1 MVKQVFLIFKT
12 HLDIGYTNY
21 AENVIERY
29 LKSYLPKAIALG
41 NALKDTDTPFVWTV
55 GSWLIWEALKTDDG
69 TVEKAI
75 EDGIIAWHGL
85 PDTTHTEL
93 MNTALFQYG
102 ASLSE
107 QLDKRFGKK
116 TTGAK
121 MTDVPGH
128 TVGLVPLLRQKG
140 VDFLHIGVNPATP
153 LPPVPPVFK
162 WRWGD
167 SEITVIYE
175 QGYGEDTIIED
186 FAVCF
191 AHTNDNMGPQ
201 SAEQIVHVYEELQKK
216 YPGAE
221 IKAATL
227 SDVADRLRKV
237 EGLPVVEKEIG
248 DTWIHGAGTDP
259 KKLGRF
265 RELQR
270 HFAKYGAG
278 SADLT
283 DNLLLVPEHTWGL
296 NVQLN
301 FFYDDCWYP
310 EEFATDLRL
319 EARNYMEKS
328 WVEQRNY
335 VDAAEKL
342 LGVET
347 DYVLAEPDLQGFT
360 KTDLTACDVELSWQL
375 FDEEDWERYKKV
387 YMVLTP
393 ENLKWATWD
402 YSKVG
407 MPAQKGGIYTAQ
419 VLAAYEKEE
428 QKLIKLGF
436 DAELTTTYGLPYF
449 WVICDGANVEVRW
462 FGKKPLRLP
471 HAFWL
476 KFTGM
481 EENWQLHKLGQW
493 INPKDI
499 IGSPLI
505 AGIDSG
511 VRNCQIE
518 IESLDAA
525 LVAPFGRRLYDFES
539 NPQNQDLYFNLY
551 NNIWNTNFPLW
562 YTDDTRFRFVLKN
575 R

>member
-1 MVKQVFLIFKT
+1 MVKQVYVIFKT
-12 HLDIGYTNY
+12 HLDIGYTDY
-21 AENVIERY
+21 AENVIHRY
-29 LKSYLPKAIALG
+29 LKEYLPKAIALG
-41 NALKDTDTPFVWTV
+41 NELKDTDTPFVWTV

-69 TVEKAI
+69 TVAKAI

-93 MNTALFQYG
+93 MNTELFTYG
-102 ASLSE
+102 VSLSE

-140 VDFLHIGVNPATP
+140 ITFLHIGVNPATP
-153 LPPVPPVFK
+153 LPQVPPVFQ
-162 WRWGD
+162 WRWKD

-175 QGYGEDTIIED
+175 QGYGEDTVIED

-201 SAEQIVHVYEELQKK
+201 SAEQIVHIYEEIQKK
-216 YPGAE
+216 YPGAQ

-227 SDVADRLRKV
+227 SDVAERLRKV

-270 HFAKYGAG
+270 HFAQFGTNK
-278 SADLT
+278 DLT
-283 DNLLLVPEHTWGL
+283 DSLLLIPEHTWGL

-310 EEFATDLRL
+310 AEFETDVHVD
-319 EARNYMEKS
+319 ARNRMEKS
-328 WVEQRNY
+328 WLEQRAY
-335 VDAAEKL
+335 LDAAENV
-342 LGVET
+342 LGVQT
-347 DYVLAEPDLQGFT
+347 DYTLTEPDLDGCT
-360 KTDLTACDVELSWQL
+360 KLDTAVCDVELSWQL
-375 FDEEDWERYKKV
+375 FDEEDWERYKQV

-393 ENLKWATWD
+393 ENLTWATWD

-407 MPAQKGGIYTAQ
+407 MPVYKGGVYTAQ
-419 VLAAYEKEE
+419 VRETYEKDGRTYS
-428 QKLIKLGF
+428 KLTF
-436 DAELTTTYGLPYF
+436 DAALAEKYGLPYF
-449 WVICDGANVEVRW
+449 WLICDGRNVEVQW
-462 FGKKPLRLP
+462 FGRKPLRLP
-471 HAFWL
+471 NAFWL

-493 INPKDI
+493 INPEDI
-499 IGSPLI
+499 VGSPLI
-505 AGIDSG
+505 AGIDRG
-511 VRNCQIE
+511 VRNGKVE

-525 LVAPFGRRLYDFES
+525 LVAPFGRRLYDFE
-539 NPQNQDLYFNLY
+539 NHPQNQDLYFNLY

>member
-1 MVKQVFLIFKT
+1 MVKQVYLIFKT
-12 HLDIGYTNY
+12 HLDIGYTDY
-21 AENVIERY
+21 AENVTDKY
-29 LKSYLPKAIALG
+29 LNSYLPKAIALG
-41 NALKDTDTPFVWTV
+41 YELKDTSTPFIWTV
-55 GSWLIWEALKTDDG
+55 GSWLVWEALKKDDG
-69 TVEKAI
+69 TVAKAI
-75 EDGIIAWHGL
+75 EDGIVAWHGL

-93 MNTALFQYG
+93 MNVELFNYG

-128 TVGLVPLLRQKG
+128 TVGLVPLLCQKG

-153 LPPVPPVFK
+153 LPNVPPVFK
-162 WRWGD
+162 WRWQN
-167 SEITVIYE
+167 SEITVVYE
-175 QGYGEDTIIED
+175 QGYGEDTVIED

-201 SAEQIVHVYEELQKK
+201 SAEEIVRVYEQLREK
-216 YPGAE
+216 YPDAV

-237 EGLPVVEKEIG
+237 KNLPVVEKEIG

-270 HFAKYGAG
+270 HFATVGAN

-283 DNLLLVPEHTWGL
+283 DNLLLIPEHTWGL

-310 EEFATDLRL
+310 EEFETDVHM
-319 EARNYMEKS
+319 EARKRMEKS
-328 WVEQRNY
+328 WTEQRSY
-335 VDAAEKL
+335 VDRAEKV
-342 LGVET
+342 LGICT
-347 DYVLAEPDLQGFT
+347 DYVLHEPDLQGAV
-360 KTDLTACDVELSWQL
+360 KLNQAELDLELTWEL
-375 FDEEDWERYKKV
+375 FDTEDWERYKQV
-387 YMVLTP
+387 YMILTP
-393 ENLKWATWD
+393 QNSVWATWD

-407 MPAQKGGIYTAQ
+407 MPAYKGGVYPAKVQ
-419 VLAAYEKEE
+419 QAYEKDG
-428 QKLIKLGF
+428 QKLYKLEF
-436 DAELTTTYGLPYF
+436 DARLTAKYGLPYF
-449 WVICDGANVEVRW
+449 WVICNGENVEVQW

-476 KFTGM
+476 KFTGL
-481 EENWQLHKLGQW
+481 EENWELHKLGQW
-493 INPKDI
+493 IKPGEI
-499 IGSPLI
+499 VGSPLI
-505 AGIDSG
+505 TGVDQGI
-511 VRNCQIE
+511 RNGAVE
-518 IESLDAA
+518 ITTLDAA
-525 LVAPFGRRLYDFES
+525 LVAPYGRRLYDFEAA
-539 NPQNQDLYFNLY
+539 PQKKNLYFNLY

-562 YTDDTRFRFVLKN
+562 YSDDTRFRFVLKN